1 MYTFIMMLCEMQE
14 KKKFIKL
21 VTSMNKYTKELSG
34 YFYYKYELRSFTIR
48 CTFAYLYF
56 VKLQFQL

>member
-1 MYTFIMMLCEMQE
+1 MLCEMQE